1 MRLEQEIVEIHT
13 VFMDLA
19 TIVNQKWEELN
30 RIEDHLNGAFD
41 NGLFICYV
49 IQKSAMGI
57 PLPDQPPQSV
67 LRRWGLVH

>member
-1 MRLEQEIVEIHT
+1 MMRLEQEIVEIHT

-41 NGLFICYV
+41 NGMFIYYV
-49 IQKSAMGI
+49 TSDGGGS
-57 PLPDQPPQSV
+57 LPDLLQYF
-67 LRRWGLVH
+67 

>member
-49 IQKSAMGI
+49 ISDGGGESSRFI
-57 PLPDQPPQSV
+57 TIFLII
-67 LRRWGLVH
+67 LII

>member
-41 NGLFICYV
+41 KGLFIYYV
-49 IQKSAMGI
+49 ISDGGGVFPI
-57 PLPDQPPQSV
+57 YYNISDHLTPSS
-67 LRRWGLVH
+67 